1 MKPDFVV
8 MLVGSAT
15 GAFDNYTGICV
26 DFHVQVVAKELMRK
40 EVEEKISANAARE
53 AEDKEVRLA
62 SSSLFRDLQRTCDFL
77 SRVRC

>member
-1 MKPDFVV
+1 M
-8 MLVGSAT
+8 
-15 GAFDNYTGICV
+15 
-26 DFHVQVVAKELMRK
+26 QVVAKELMRK